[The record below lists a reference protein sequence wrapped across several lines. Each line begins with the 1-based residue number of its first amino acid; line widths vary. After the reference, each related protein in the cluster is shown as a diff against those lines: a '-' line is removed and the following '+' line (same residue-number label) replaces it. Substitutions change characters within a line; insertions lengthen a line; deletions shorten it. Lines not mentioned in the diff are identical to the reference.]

1 MRVVVSVG
9 GSVLAPDLRADRV
22 EEYAEALGAL
32 TDAGHEVAAVV
43 GGGGV
48 ARRYIGTARELGANE
63 GQMDQLGIEVTRL
76 NARLLIT
83 ALGERA
89 APVPREGYEEATET
103 LRRDG
108 VAVMGGGVPGP
119 SPDAVSDAVEEAADA
134 DLLVYATNVDGVYD
148 ADPST
153 DPEAT
158 RYDSLAAEELVA
170 LVAEGE
176 SLGSAGSNAPIDL
189 LAAKILQR
197 SALRTF
203 VLDGSDP
210 DRVREAV
217 ETGEFDG
224 TEVRPDTEG
233 GVSGEDR

>member
-9 GSVLAPDLRADRV
+9 GSVLTPDLRADSV

-32 TDAGHEVAAVV
+32 ADAGHEVAAVV

-48 ARRYIGTARELGANE
+48 ARQYIGTARELGANE
-63 GQMDQLGIEVTRL
+63 GQLDQLGIEVTRL
-76 NARLLIT
+76 NARLLIA

-89 APVPREGYEEATET
+89 APVPREGYEAATET

-108 VAVMGGGVPGP
+108 IAVMGGVVPGQTT
-119 SPDAVSDAVEEAADA
+119 DAVSAALAEYADA

-148 ADPST
+148 ADPNGES
-153 DPEAT
+153 DAT
-158 RYDSLAAEELVA
+158 RYDELTAEELVA
-170 LVAEGE
+170 LVAGGE

-189 LAAKILQR
+189 LAATVLQR

-224 TEVRPDTEG
+224 TEVRPDAEG
-233 GVSGEDR
+233 GIDAEDR

>member
-22 EEYAEALGAL
+22 EEYAEALGDLA
-32 TDAGHEVAAVV
+32 DAGHEVAAVA

-63 GQMDQLGIEVTRL
+63 GQLDQLGIEVTRL

-89 APVPREGYEEATET
+89 APVPREGYEEATEA

-108 VAVMGGGVPGP
+108 VAVMGGVIPGQTT
-119 SPDAVSDAVEEAADA
+119 DAVSAALAEYADA

-148 ADPST
+148 ADPSA
-153 DPEAT
+153 DADAT
-158 RYDSLAAEELVA
+158 RYDHLSAADLVELVA
-170 LVAEGE
+170 RGK

-189 LAAKILQR
+189 LAAKIVQR
-197 SALRTF
+197 SALRTY

-210 DRVREAV
+210 ARVREAV
-217 ETGEFDG
+217 DTGGFDG
-224 TEVRPDTEG
+224 TEVTPDLGG
-233 GVSGEDR
+233 GVKEEDR